1 MKKIFKLIG
10 SFFGAIYKV
19 FDKILITPISRL
31 IYLIHKKA
39 NFKSNTLEKIL
50 NRKQSLIIFSL
61 LISIGI
67 FLLVNSRA
75 VSLVEK
81 ESEILSNQPVN
92 VIYNKEKYVV
102 EGVPNAVD
110 VILIGRKSDLYLA
123 KQLDDH
129 EIVLDLS
136 DYKTGEY
143 NVKLKYNHSVES
155 VTYKIDPSS
164 VKVTISEKV
173 SSVKTLTYDL
183 LNQDSLDSKL
193 NVSEV
198 ELENSEVYVKG
209 AKTTLDKIATVKALI
224 DVSKL
229 KIDSSGTY
237 KIDDSNVE
245 DSKKSITLVA
255 YDNDGNAINNVEIV
269 PNTVVATIKV
279 DSYYVDLPI
288 KVVPKKGTEMATGF
302 AIESATTSASTIRV
316 YGDQDVI
323 KGLTYIEAPI
333 DVQGLNKDKSFSVNL
348 TKPTGVR
355 YMSETNVSVDVKV
368 AEEATK
374 ELAGISMQY
383 KNLGSDYV
391 ANTLN
396 IDDTTTTV
404 ILKGASTLI
413 DAIKPEDVT
422 AYVDLSGLGAGT
434 HEVEVEISGDQTLVT
449 YSPKVKTIQIKIANK
464 G

>member
-1 MKKIFKLIG
+1 MRKILKFFGNIFKG
-10 SFFGAIYKV
+10 IYKV
-19 FDKILITPISRL
+19 LDKILITPISRL

-39 NFKSNTLEKIL
+39 NFKSNALEKIL
-50 NRKQSLIIFSL
+50 NRKQSLIVFSL
-61 LISIGI
+61 LISVVI
-67 FLLVNSRA
+67 FLFVNGKA
-75 VSLVEK
+75 ESLVEK
-81 ESEILSNQPVN
+81 ESEILSNQPVS
-92 VIYNKEKYVV
+92 VVYNKEKYVV
-102 EGVPNAVD
+102 EGVPNTVD

-198 ELENSEVYVKG
+198 ELESSEVYVKG
-209 AKTTLDKIATVKALI
+209 AKTTIDKVATVKALI
-224 DVSKL
+224 DISKL

-255 YDNDGNAINNVEIV
+255 YDSEGSVVNNVEIV

-279 DSYYVDLPI
+279 DSYYVDLPV
-288 KVVPKKGTEMATGF
+288 KVVPKKGTEMATGY
-302 AIESATTSASTIRV
+302 AISDAVPSVSNVRV
-316 YGDQDVI
+316 YGDQEAL
-323 KGLTYIEAPI
+323 KSLTYIEAVI

-348 TKPTGVR
+348 TKPNGVR
-355 YMSETNVSVDVKV
+355 YMSETNVNVDVKV
-368 AEEATK
+368 AEEVTK

-413 DAIKPEDVT
+413 DAIKAEDVS
-422 AYVDLSGLGAGT
+422 AFVDLSGLGAGT
-434 HEVEVEISGDQTLVT
+434 HEVEVEITGDQTLVS
-449 YSPKVKTIQIKIANK
+449 YSPKIKTIQIKIANK

>member
-1 MKKIFKLIG
+1 MRKILKFFGNIFKG
-10 SFFGAIYKV
+10 IYKV
-19 FDKILITPISRL
+19 LDKILITPISRL

-39 NFKSNTLEKIL
+39 NFKSNALEKIL
-50 NRKQSLIIFSL
+50 NRKQSLIVFSL
-61 LISIGI
+61 LISVVI
-67 FLLVNSRA
+67 FLFVNGKA
-75 VSLVEK
+75 ESLVEK
-81 ESEILSNQPVN
+81 ESEILSNQPVS
-92 VIYNKEKYVV
+92 VVYNKEKYVV
-102 EGVPNAVD
+102 EGVPNTVD

-198 ELENSEVYVKG
+198 ELESSEVYVKG
-209 AKTTLDKIATVKALI
+209 AKTTIDKVATVKALI
-224 DVSKL
+224 DISKL

-255 YDNDGNAINNVEIV
+255 YDSEGSVVNNVEIV

-279 DSYYVDLPI
+279 DSYYVDLPV
-288 KVVPKKGTEMATGF
+288 KVVPKKGTASGVCSAAKTG
-302 AIESATTSASTIRV
+302 
-316 YGDQDVI
+316 
-323 KGLTYIEAPI
+323 
-333 DVQGLNKDKSFSVNL
+333 
-348 TKPTGVR
+348 
-355 YMSETNVSVDVKV
+355 
-368 AEEATK
+368 
-374 ELAGISMQY
+374 
-383 KNLGSDYV
+383 
-391 ANTLN
+391 
-396 IDDTTTTV
+396 
-404 ILKGASTLI
+404 
-413 DAIKPEDVT
+413 T
-422 AYVDLSGLGAGT
+422 A
-434 HEVEVEISGDQTLVT
+434 
-449 YSPKVKTIQIKIANK
+449 K
-464 G
+464 

>member
-1 MKKIFKLIG
+1 MKKILKLIG

-31 IYLIHKKA
+31 IYLIHKKT

-67 FLLVNSRA
+67 FLVVNSRA
-75 VSLVEK
+75 ISLVEK
-81 ESEILSNQPVN
+81 ESEILSNQPVT

-102 EGVPNAVD
+102 DGVPNTVD

-164 VKVTISEKV
+164 VKVTI
-173 SSVKTLTYDL
+173 KTLTYDL

-209 AKTTLDKIATVKALI
+209 AKTTIDKIATVKALI

-255 YDNDGNAINNVEIV
+255 YDNDGSAIENVEIV
-269 PNTVVATIKV
+269 PSTVVATIKV

-302 AIESATTSASTIRV
+302 AIESANTSASTIRV

-333 DVQGLNKDKSFSVNL
+333 DVQGLNKDKTFSVNL
-348 TKPTGVR
+348 TKPNGVR

-404 ILKGASTLI
+404 ILKGARTLI
-413 DAIKPEDVT
+413 DAIKAEDVT

-434 HEVEVEISGDQTLVT
+434 HEVEVEVSGDQTLVT